1 MNLRQETSKDLHDFA
16 PCNGDINSMLFISRT
31 FDSDLNLVIILVS
44 HKGPLF
50 SPNLSNPLNT
60 SLQPWP
66 FSQPQAVGDSAT
78 ISATINFIFIFLSS
92 HQFTISF
99 NPLFLQTNLL
109 LNISSISTP
118 SSTKSNQLNLMHSF
132 RLKAFTI

>member
-1 MNLRQETSKDLHDFA
+1 
-16 PCNGDINSMLFISRT
+16 MLFISRT

-66 FSQPQAVGDSAT
+66 FSQPQAVVGDSAT
-78 ISATINFIFIFLSS
+78 ISATMNFVFIFYIHLNL
-92 HQFTISF
+92 TF
-99 NPLFLQTNLL
+99 NPLFFTDE
-109 LNISSISTP
+109 SSVKYFQHFHP
-118 SSTKSNQLNLMHSF
+118 QLN
-132 RLKAFTI
+132 